1 MHIEDQQQPSLSHTD
16 HRREQKRHAVYQQRQ
31 AQNPPTIATNAAPN
45 ILNTEDHDRDDAP
58 HTPDAIRKIA
68 ADAETQPSQD
78 SINALDK
85 GGHLQH
91 SEQVAG

>member
-1 MHIEDQQQPSLSHTD
+1 MVVPQISG
-16 HRREQKRHAVYQQRQ
+16 
-31 AQNPPTIATNAAPN
+31 
-45 ILNTEDHDRDDAP
+45 TEDPDRDDAP
-58 HTPDAIRKIA
+58 YTPDAIRKIA

-91 SEQVAG
+91 SDQDPG